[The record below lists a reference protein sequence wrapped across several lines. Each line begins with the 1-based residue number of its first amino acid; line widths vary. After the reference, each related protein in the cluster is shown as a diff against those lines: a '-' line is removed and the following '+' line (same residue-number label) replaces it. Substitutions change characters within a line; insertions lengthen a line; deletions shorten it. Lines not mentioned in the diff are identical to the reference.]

1 MTFSLIHPSIRPHKW
16 REIYEAWIAAAEHP
30 QEVEYLLVVDEKW
43 GFPKSDYE
51 TIMAPWIAERPG
63 KTGIQNMCLWNSDG
77 YVSSVNAAA
86 KHAFADVL
94 ICIADDIWPAKGWD
108 AALERAIV
116 DRILGTTQ
124 TTYPQSFPG
133 SYEFAIWV
141 NNGGTAERR
150 AAASKTIM
158 EMPVVSRSRVERLG
172 YLYYPGYKSMWAD
185 NDLAAHCMLD
195 AAEGRCSLI
204 RLEEPVFPHLHPV
217 NDPSIPMDAAYQWQ
231 NRPQAYADGRKLFE
245 ARKAAK
251 FTDVQIPTVSS
262 KRRLAFCVA
271 GQTFSL
277 PWVARWTALIELGQQ
292 YDIEIVFAYG
302 QTNVYHMRIG
312 MARNVLRM
320 DPPPSYVLW
329 LDDDQL
335 VDPQHVLQLIADLD
349 EHPQIDMVAGW
360 TVTGTDSYDTAPAIS
375 CGLTKGKIAFAKDL
389 MEGPDDL
396 VPVLYTGF
404 PLVLMRYQ
412 LLVDVGAESFWPL
425 CGDEFDNIPP
435 GEDVAFCEAAHLG
448 DNIRVDRRVGP
459 LPHLKLRDIAAGVL
473 ACGNCGRYD
482 GPAEYVASSGL
493 CVKCHS
499 KRFAAGVL
507 G

>member
-43 GFPKSDYE
+43 GFPKNDYE
-51 TIMAPWIAERPG
+51 ATMAPWIAERHG
-63 KTGIQNMCLWNSDG
+63 KTGIQNMCLWNSEG

-86 KHAFADVL
+86 KHAFGDVL
-94 ICIADDIWPAKGWD
+94 IVIADDIWPAKGWD
-108 AALERAIV
+108 TVLVKAYLHSELPPFV
-116 DRILGTTQ
+116 
-124 TTYPQSFPG
+124 PPK
-133 SYEFAIWV
+133 EFAIWV
-141 NNGGTAERR
+141 NNGGSAERR

-172 YLYYPGYKSMWAD
+172 YLYYPGYKSMYAD

-292 YDIEIVFAYG
+292 YDIGIVFAYG

-320 DPPPSYVLW
+320 DPVPSYVLW

-335 VDPQHVLQLIADLD
+335 VEPQHVLQLIADLD
-349 EHPQIDMVAGW
+349 EHPEIDMVAGW
-360 TVTGTDSYDTAPAIS
+360 TVIGTDSYDTAPAIS
-375 CGLTKGKIAFAKDL
+375 CGLKKGKIAFAKDL

-404 PLVLMRYQ
+404 PLVLMRYW
-412 LLVDVGAESFWPL
+412 LLVEMGAEAFWPPS
-425 CGDEFDNIPP
+425 DDFEDIPP
-435 GEDVAFCEAAHLG
+435 GEDYAFCEMALHGGKQL
-448 DNIRVDRRVGP
+448 RVDRRVGP

-473 ACGNCGRYD
+473 G
-482 GPAEYVASSGL
+482 
-493 CVKCHS
+493 
-499 KRFAAGVL
+499 
-507 G
+507 